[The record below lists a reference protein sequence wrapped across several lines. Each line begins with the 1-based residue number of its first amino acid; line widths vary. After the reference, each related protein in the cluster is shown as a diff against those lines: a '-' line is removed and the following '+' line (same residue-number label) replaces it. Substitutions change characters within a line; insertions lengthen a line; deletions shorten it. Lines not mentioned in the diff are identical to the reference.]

1 MSDLKTLTIESV
13 KFILDHC
20 QDKTDTP
27 YTLTLNSAVK
37 TAFLAKC
44 DEDAE
49 YAASLASAN
58 AKGLTLA

>member
-1 MSDLKTLTIESV
+1 MSVYSVKYICDNCLTRDDGASYTLTI
-13 KFILDHC
+13 DA
-20 QDKTDTP
+20 
-27 YTLTLNSAVK
+27 AVK
-37 TAFLAKC
+37 AAFLAKC